1 MYKRRV
7 WGGGGKLKSVK
18 GLIKVDANAT
28 GNNEIYIFIK
38 NTQPNSNY
46 KLRKRMAERRQI

>member
-28 GNNEIYIFIK
+28 ENNEIYIFIK